1 LDALKQAPPP
11 HQVEQFNDK
20 FQIDAKYLAWKKD
33 MEKRYLKQKTNGG
46 IIDREEEDNRF
57 LVVTNIG
64 SSSSEMAPSQEED
77 NQPPPPPQSVD
88 VASATKSSK
97 AGRGKWIHRPESTTK
112 EHNHH
117 PRNTYRPPVSNAAHR
132 PKKHDPPSH
141 SKERVNETAT
151 CRPPPGFKPR

>member
-1 LDALKQAPPP
+1 M
-11 HQVEQFNDK
+11 
-20 FQIDAKYLAWKKD
+20 AWKKD

-57 LVVTNIG
+57 LVVTDIG
-64 SSSSEMAPSQEED
+64 SSSSEVTPSQEDD
-77 NQPPPPPQSVD
+77 NQPPPPPPQSVD

-97 AGRGKWIHRPESTTK
+97 PGRGKWIHRPEGTTK
-112 EHNHH
+112 EHHH
-117 PRNTYRPPVSNAAHR
+117 HHHHARNTYRPPGSNPAHR
-132 PKKHDPPSH
+132 PKKQESH